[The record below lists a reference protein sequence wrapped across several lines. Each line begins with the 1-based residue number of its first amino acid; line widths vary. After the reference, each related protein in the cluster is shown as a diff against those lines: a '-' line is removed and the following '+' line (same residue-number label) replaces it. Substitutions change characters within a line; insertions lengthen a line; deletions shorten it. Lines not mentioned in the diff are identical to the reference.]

1 MTDKNN
7 DILLDVRDLRTYF
20 YTQDGVVKAVDG
32 VNFHVN
38 QGEVVGLV
46 GESGCGKSVTSFS
59 ILRLVGYPGKIVSGE
74 IMFEGRDIL
83 KMKDEE
89 VTALRG
95 DRISMI
101 FQQPTSCLNPVFD
114 AGFQLGEVGEIHQ
127 AMTRKAGRE
136 RAIELLR
143 MVGIPDPE
151 RRINS
156 YPHELSGGM
165 AQRVMIAMALACMP
179 DLLIADEPTTASG
192 CDHPGANPGL
202 DAQPAP
208 EYEHLHHPDHPRPGR
223 GSRDGQRVATMYAGQ
238 IVEEAETRTLFKQP
252 KHPYTVGLIGSIPVL
267 GVVKDELD
275 VIPGN
280 VPNLV
285 NLPVGCR
292 FAPRCRARVEHHLDI
307 CFQEDPQLLPV
318 APNHTVRCWL
328 YQ

>member
-1 MTDKNN
+1 VTDQN

-74 IMFEGRDIL
+74 IMFEGHDIL
-83 KMKDEE
+83 KMSDKEI
-89 VTALRG
+89 TALRG

-127 AMTRKAGRE
+127 GMTRKASRE
-136 RAIELLR
+136 HAIDLLR

-151 RRINS
+151 RRITS

-165 AQRVMIAMALACMP
+165 AQRVMIAMALACYP
-179 DLLIADEPTTASG
+179 DLLIADEPTTA
-192 CDHPGANPGL
+192 
-202 DAQPAP
+202 
-208 EYEHLHHPDHPRPGR
+208 
-223 GSRDGQRVATMYAGQ
+223 
-238 IVEEAETRTLFKQP
+238 
-252 KHPYTVGLIGSIPVL
+252 
-267 GVVKDELD
+267 LD
-275 VIPGN
+275 VTIQAQILDLMRRSGSGIPTIRSRSMACSR
-280 VPNLV
+280 LA
-285 NLPVGCR
+285 L
-292 FAPRCRARVEHHLDI
+292 RVI
-307 CFQEDPQLLPV
+307 AWWISPTSPS
-318 APNHTVRCWL
+318 
-328 YQ
+328 